1 MGRPMGQNKMRRRAI
16 HRTAKPRRSGRRK
29 EDLPGRVEEA
39 EVRRAVGLQA
49 EFGAG
54 LPSLVAEDQ
63 ARRAIGCQIAFAIS
77 FAFVRIV

>member
-1 MGRPMGQNKMRRRAI
+1 
-16 HRTAKPRRSGRRK
+16 
-29 EDLPGRVEEA
+29 V
-39 EVRRAVGLQA
+39 
-49 EFGAG
+49 FGAG